1 MERFTCVDLS
11 FFYLSMEVF
20 DFQGLIWLLA
30 RIYMVPN
37 RER

>member
-11 FFYLSMEVF
+11 FFLSMEVF
-20 DFQGLIWLLA
+20 DLQGLIWLLS